1 MVPVNIANSLHLVN
15 MGQHRK
21 LVMSTWILTI
31 LHVWRIRGNITNHQL
46 VVVVK
51 LTNIAHMI
59 NMGPH
64 HYLSMLTNIA
74 NMMLTVN
81 MEQITACDVCEYC
94 KYGAYG
100 E

>member
-1 MVPVNIANSLHLVN
+1 M
-15 MGQHRK
+15 
-21 LVMSTWILTI
+21 
-31 LHVWRIRGNITNHQL
+31 WRIWGNITNHQL
-46 VVVVK
+46 VVVVNT
-51 LTNIAHMI
+51 TNIAHMM

-74 NMMLTVN
+74 NMMLIMN
-81 MEQITACDVCEYC
+81 MGQITACDICEYC